1 MRYRGGLV
9 ACIAIVVACCG
20 SGSPDALVGEYA
32 IQANGP
38 PEVKVTKMKGRYLVS
53 IRQGREWIPFKDV
66 SPCDDKD
73 YADFFGSDWKDIQP
87 VGLCPTSGAF
97 VIFKVKR
104 GARVGG
110 RTHQTGYFF
119 VYMGGV
125 VDIYRL

>member
-1 MRYRGGLV
+1 M
-9 ACIAIVVACCG
+9 AIAVIGCG
-20 SGSPDALVGEYA
+20 SGSPDTLVGEYA
-32 IQANGP
+32 IQAKGP
-38 PEVKVTKMKGRYLVS
+38 PEVKVTKVGDKYLVS
-53 IRQGREWIPFKDV
+53 LRLGREWSQVKDV
-66 SPCDDKD
+66 PPCDDKD

-125 VDIYRL
+125 VDIHRL